1 MTKRIFVAASLLAT
15 FCAAHADV
23 LPTSTTSTGG
33 SSFLD
38 HWTDSNGRDVA
49 SSNALGTNVH
59 LIGGVAL
66 GNESAA
72 QALMKKASADAA
84 SGSAVTVKRSDG
96 ISGVYA
102 VASSNYKAAA
112 AAGNG
117 TSVVSKSNGDI
128 LVTKGRSGGG
138 AADGG
143 GAGGSAGAGGS
154 GSAVAAAGGTSGSA
168 SGSTGASTAASTA
181 AKTLT
186 TASIEPGNLGTLP
199 AGAASDT
206 GVGGAGSA
214 SGAGSAASPSGEVP
228 EPSSIALMFAGLIG
242 AMSVA
247 RRRAR

>member
-66 GNESAA
+66 GNE
-72 QALMKKASADAA
+72 SADAA